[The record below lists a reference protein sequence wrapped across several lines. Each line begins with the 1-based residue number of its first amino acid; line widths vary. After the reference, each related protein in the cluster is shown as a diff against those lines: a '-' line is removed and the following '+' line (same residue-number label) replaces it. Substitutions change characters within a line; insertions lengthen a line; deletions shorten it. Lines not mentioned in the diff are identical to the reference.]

1 MPVQSPMQQQPTPQ
15 AQQMTPA
22 PIQPQAQISPEPQ
35 AQAQAQPQPQ
45 AQTQTQTQPQAQ
57 AQAQAQPPQA
67 GPPYVYDPNA
77 TYPDPNAQLW
87 AGYYAQGGTD
97 PTGAVYFISVPG
109 VKEAAPPSP
118 TVSEGTPVAGTAP
131 LNISHGGQPGG
142 QPQPAV
148 TPSSPTQ
155 AHAQGFYQGAQP
167 AGAPNMSNHSLS
179 SAQGTASPQDQGQG
193 QGQAWQAQYT
203 GLPNQFA
210 NMGVNSDGQGVG
222 APA

>member
-1 MPVQSPMQQQPTPQ
+1 M
-15 AQQMTPA
+15 
-22 PIQPQAQISPEPQ
+22 
-35 AQAQAQPQPQ
+35 
-45 AQTQTQTQPQAQ
+45 
-57 AQAQAQPPQA
+57 
-67 GPPYVYDPNA
+67 YDPNA

-109 VKEAAPPSP
+109 VKEAAPSSP
-118 TVSEGTPVAGTAP
+118 AANEGTPVAGTAP
-131 LNISHGGQPGG
+131 LNIAHGGQP
-142 QPQPAV
+142 QSAV

-155 AHAQGFYQGAQP
+155 APAQGFYQGSQP

-179 SAQGTASPQDQGQG
+179 SAQGTAQPQGQG

-210 NMGVNSDGQGVG
+210 NMGVNSDAQGVG